1 MNKTIKTG
9 LVVSLAVSA
18 SGCSW
23 LFGDDGVFR
32 DKSNDYRLARIEK
45 PLELPEGMETSAYG
59 DSYAIPEISD
69 RSALSGEFVVPSPEP
84 LSDDVDRDAVR
95 INKLGNQQWIL
106 ANGSPGQVWPRLRSF
121 FNLNQLSIQRA
132 DAVQGV
138 LETVWLKPSA
148 EGTLKERYRLRIDQ
162 GVQRGTSEIYVL
174 QADTRA
180 GEDRWPEIS
189 SNAEREELMMQEVAQ
204 FLANNTTGGSVSML
218 AQQAID
224 SSGRVT
230 LEQEGNAE
238 PFIRLQLPFSRAWA
252 SLGRAIRKAG
262 IAVDDLD
269 RNQRLFYVRYDKERQ
284 DQEDEEPGWFSGWFG
299 GDEEDAE
306 ALNPGQAYF
315 IRVKE
320 ESSQAVEITVERQ
333 SGEAMDEGESDHI
346 LKLIK
351 RHLS

>member
-1 MNKTIKTG
+1 MKNIFKVG
-9 LVVSLAVSA
+9 LVLALAVST

-32 DKSNDYRLARIEK
+32 DRSNDYRKARIEK
-45 PLELPEGMETSAYG
+45 PLELPDGMQTNVYS

-69 RSALSGEFVVPSPEP
+69 RSALSGKFIVPAPEP

-121 FNLNQLSIQRA
+121 FNLNKLSVQRA
-132 DAVQGV
+132 DAMTGI
-138 LETVWLKPSA
+138 LETVWLTPSN
-148 EGTLKERYRLRIDQ
+148 ESGLKERYRLRIEQ

-174 QADTRA
+174 QADSSA
-180 GEDRWPEIS
+180 ANDRWPES
-189 SNAEREELMMQEVAQ
+189 SSDQQRETLMVQEVAQ
-204 FLANNTTGGSVSML
+204 FLANNTAIGSVSML

-230 LEQEGNAE
+230 LEQDGNAE
-238 PFIRLQLPFSRAWA
+238 PYIRLQLPFSRAWA
-252 SLGRAIRKAG
+252 SVGRAIGKAD

-269 RNQRLFYVRYDKERQ
+269 RNQRIFYIRYDKKQQGDKEKS
-284 DQEDEEPGWFSGWFG
+284 GWFSSWFG
-299 GDEEDAE
+299 GDDDPAKQ
-306 ALNPGQAYF
+306 GQKYF
-315 IRVKE
+315 VRVKD
-320 ESSQAVEITVERQ
+320 ESSQTVEITVERQ
-333 SGEAMDEGESDHI
+333 SGEPMDDGESDHI

>member
-9 LVVSLAVSA
+9 LVVTLALSA

-32 DKSNDYRLARIEK
+32 DRSNDYRQARIEK
-45 PLELPEGMETSAYG
+45 PLELPEGMATNVYS

-69 RSALSGEFVVPSPEP
+69 RSALNGEFAVPAPEP

-95 INKLGNQQWIL
+95 INTLGDQSWIL

-121 FNLNQLSIQRA
+121 FNINKLSVQRA
-132 DAVQGV
+132 DAVTGV
-138 LETVWLKPSA
+138 LETVWLKPST
-148 EGTLKERYRLRIDQ
+148 EGVAKERYRLRIDQ
-162 GVQRGTSEIYVL
+162 GVQRGTSEIYIL
-174 QADTRA
+174 QADTNA
-180 GEDRWPEIS
+180 GDERWPESS
-189 SNAEREELMMQEVAQ
+189 SNPEREALMMQEVAQ

-230 LEQEGNAE
+230 IEQDGSAE
-238 PFIRLQLPFSRAWA
+238 PYIRLQLPFSRAWA
-252 SLGRAIRKAG
+252 SVGRAVRKAD
-262 IAVDDLD
+262 ISIDDLD
-269 RNQRLFYVRYDKERQ
+269 RNQRIYYVHYDK
-284 DQEDEEPGWFSGWFG
+284 DQQADDDKKSGWFSSWFG
-299 GDEEDAE
+299 SDSDEAKQS
-306 ALNPGQAYF
+306 GRAYF
-315 IRVKE
+315 IRLTD

-333 SGEAMDEGESDHI
+333 SGEAMNDGEADQI

>member
-1 MNKTIKTG
+1 MNKTIKVG
-9 LVVSLAVSA
+9 VALSLALSA

-32 DKSNDYRLARIEK
+32 DSSNDYRKARIEK
-45 PLELPEGMETSAYG
+45 PLERPEGMGAGVYN

-69 RSALSGEFVVPSPEP
+69 RSALNGEFVVPSPEP

-95 INKLGNQQWIL
+95 INTLGNERWVL
-106 ANGSPGQVWPRLRSF
+106 ANGAPGQVWPRLRSF
-121 FNLNQLSIQRA
+121 FNMNKLSLQRA
-132 DAVQGV
+132 DAVTGV
-138 LETVWLKPSA
+138 LETVWLQPST
-148 EGTLKERYRLRIDQ
+148 EHVLKERYRLRIDQ
-162 GVQRGTSEIYVL
+162 GVQRGTSEIYIL
-174 QADTRA
+174 QADSSA
-180 GEDRWPEIS
+180 GTERWPETS
-189 SNAEREELMMQEVAQ
+189 SNLQREQLMMQEVAQ

-230 LEQEGNAE
+230 LEQDGSAE
-238 PFIRLQLPFSRAWA
+238 PYIRLQLPFSRAWA

-269 RNQRLFYVRYDKERQ
+269 RDQRIFYVRYD
-284 DQEDEEPGWFSGWFG
+284 QEQQNDEEPGWFASWFG
-299 GDEEDAE
+299 ANKDEMTS
-306 ALNPGQAYF
+306 GKAYYV
-315 IRVKE
+315 RMTD
-320 ESSQAVEITVERQ
+320 ESSQTVEITIERQ
-333 SGEAMDEGESDHI
+333 SGEPMEGGEADRI